1 VKVSDKAKL
10 SFLAQ
15 AAIRVHTLS
24 APLTVADSPTPHTPQ
39 TLSGEHPNQTIL
51 RSRPANERPPDR
63 TAKRPIHPPAFRCIN
78 EYVEFLSARKKRS
91 KKGPESNHRSR
102 RKRKGKR
109 GVTGADDTRTIYRS
123 SNPQIWPT
131 IPFGTLVP
139 APTEREADNGMR
151 STIEGDGMVLMG
163 GEQPRL
169 RPQGR
174 SDPQV
179 RSQRLPS
186 VLP

>member
-91 KKGPESNHRSR
+91 KKDRNRIIEAGEREREKGELRALTTPAQSTDLQIRKYGPRYRLVLSSPHL
-102 RKRKGKR
+102 RKGKQTMVCALR
-109 GVTGADDTRTIYRS
+109 
-123 SNPQIWPT
+123 
-131 IPFGTLVP
+131 LK
-139 APTEREADNGMR
+139 GM
-151 STIEGDGMVLMG
+151 EWC
-163 GEQPRL
+163 
-169 RPQGR
+169 
-174 SDPQV
+174 
-179 RSQRLPS
+179 
-186 VLP
+186 